1 MDLQNKKPDKILK
14 EFSDNSKNVSL
25 SSIFWDFW
33 APLFL
38 TIGLYSGIRTYVA
51 EARYIPS
58 GSMLP
63 GLQIKD
69 RLLIEKL
76 TFRRRSPRRGE
87 IVVFKSPYSFNS
99 ELLSRRSKKLPSSG
113 ACAVLSFPLVSSII
127 GLRDPA
133 CDAYIKRIVALGG
146 DEVLINKKGEV
157 FVNGFLVKEPY
168 VSDYC
173 SLDLNGQSSCV
184 PLNTVVPFAKVLVLG
199 DNRRNSWDSRF
210 WPGSPFLPEKEI
222 LGRAVFRFWPINRIG
237 ILGH

>member
-1 MDLQNKKPDKILK
+1 MARNKINKTKKGLL
-14 EFSDNSKNVSL
+14 FSLENNSRWEG
-25 SSIFWDFW
+25 FWDFW
-33 APLFL
+33 GPLLL
-38 TIGLYSGIRTYVA
+38 TIGIYAGIRTYIA

-76 TFRRRSPRRGE
+76 TFRRRLPRRGE

-99 ELLSRRSKKLPSSG
+99 ELVSRRSEKLPSSTM
-113 ACAVLSFPLVSSII
+113 CAVLSFPLVSSLI
-127 GLRDPA
+127 GFRDPA
-133 CDAYIKRIVALGG
+133 CDAYIKRIVAVGG
-146 DEVLINKKGEV
+146 DQVLINKKGEV
-157 FVNGFLVKEPY
+157 FINGVLVKEPY

-173 SLDLNGQSSCV
+173 SLDSNGYSSCV
-184 PLNTVVPFAKVLVLG
+184 PLNTVVPFSQLLVLG

-210 WPGSPFLPEKEI
+210 WPGSPFLPEKQI